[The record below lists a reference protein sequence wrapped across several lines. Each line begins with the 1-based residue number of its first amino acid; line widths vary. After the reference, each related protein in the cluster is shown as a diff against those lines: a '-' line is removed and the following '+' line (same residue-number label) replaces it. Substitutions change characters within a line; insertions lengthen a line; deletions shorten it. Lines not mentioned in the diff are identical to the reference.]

1 MTFLS
6 RSADPTT
13 RTFRVE
19 LTVPN
24 PDLSLRDGQTA
35 EILIEAQG
43 VTAHL
48 LAASTLTLDDD
59 GTLGVRTIDADS
71 AALFHPVTVLRDTID
86 GVYVTGLP
94 EQVDVITVGQ
104 EFVTDGVIVAPSF
117 EEVIQ

>member
-1 MTFLS
+1 VTFLS

-43 VTAHL
+43 VMAHL

-59 GTLGVRTIDADS
+59 GTLGVRAIDEGS
-71 AALFHPVTVLRDTID
+71 AAKFYPVTVLRDTMEGI
-86 GVYVTGLP
+86 YVTGLP
-94 EQVDVITVGQ
+94 DQVDVITVGQ

-117 EEVIQ
+117 EEVIP